1 MSEKKSS
8 DSTDIFTQ
16 SSDFFDQL
24 SDDIKQART
33 SVCIQCMSFEADE
46 TGSKLIELLIS
57 KPTIKRTLLIDSY
70 SKYVVNDTFV
80 FGPSGLLNKNNAL
93 HEKRA
98 LAPLLDKA
106 KKAGI
111 EVKLTNPMGFMLFK
125 YPVRNHKKVVLID
138 DHISYLG
145 GINFT
150 DHNFAWPDLM
160 IRHTNP
166 SINKALTKSFNADL
180 FEKEVDSTCHIDDLT
195 SLFILNGYKT
205 KESYNELLAVIKK
218 AQKITIVSPY
228 ISYPLLDA
236 VAKVSNNRVI
246 LPKYNNKGY
255 INFVHQLKRYH
266 NVNYIYSDAGMV
278 HMKLIIIDDS
288 TVIYGSSNFDT
299 ISYLFEK
306 EVVIKH
312 TNPHLAHRLNQVAEK
327 LITG

>member
-8 DSTDIFTQ
+8 GSTDIFTQ

-24 SDDIKQART
+24 SDDIQHANS

-70 SKYVVNDTFV
+70 SKFVVNDTFV
-80 FGPSGLLNKNNAL
+80 FGMSGLFNKNNAL
-93 HEKRA
+93 KERRA
-98 LAPLLDKA
+98 LTPLLEKA

-111 EVKLTNPMGFMLFK
+111 EVKITNPMGFMLFR
-125 YPVRNHKKVVLID
+125 YPARNHKKVILVD

-166 SINKALTKSFNADL
+166 AINKALAQSFNSDL
-180 FEKEVDSTCHIDDLT
+180 LEQETSPISTIDDAT

-205 KESYNELLAVIKK
+205 KQAYKKLLSTVEK
-218 AQKITIVSPY
+218 ATKIVVVSPY

-236 VAKVSNNRVI
+236 VAKVPDNTVI
-246 LPKYNNKGY
+246 LPKDNNKGY
-255 INFVHQLKRYH
+255 INFIHQLKRYS
-266 NVNYIYSDAGMV
+266 NVNYIYSDKGMV
-278 HMKLIIIDDS
+278 HMKLIVIDDS
-288 TVIYGSSNFDT
+288 KVIYGSSNFDT
-299 ISYLFEK
+299 ISYLFEQ
-306 EVVIKH
+306 EVVLEQK
-312 TNPHLAHRLNQVAEK
+312 NPQLAQRLNQVAKK